1 MFLLMSLLL
10 VSPLLARN
18 MPTHIRAKES
28 GQGSRLYWSHLQ
40 DNVMTMCCYSIILTH
55 HLATTRDT

>member
-40 DNVMTMCCYSIILTH
+40 GVVIVLYCIVIIEHCIVIL
-55 HLATTRDT
+55 LF